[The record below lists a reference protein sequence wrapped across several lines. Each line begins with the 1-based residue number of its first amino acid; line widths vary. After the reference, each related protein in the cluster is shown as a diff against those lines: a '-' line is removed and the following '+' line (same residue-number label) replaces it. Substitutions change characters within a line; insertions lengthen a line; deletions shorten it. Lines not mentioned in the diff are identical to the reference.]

1 MSGPFFGEL
10 YLRSTRPFLSNL
22 VNEAEARFLKT
33 NLSPGRW
40 LDVGCGHGRHLQHLG
55 GFGVDRDPTS
65 LHEART
71 FGGVAQAD
79 FTALPFRAASF
90 DGAWCWYNSLGTLE
104 DDVVPR
110 VLAEV
115 ARVLK
120 PGAVFII
127 QGTNLERAR
136 AQPDAGFDGPLA
148 SGDYLKESAR
158 FDAARRRD
166 VIHRALALPNG
177 RLLEADFFIR
187 YYEFAEWRSLLEEAG
202 FEVRWVVGGIDGMS
216 LEIDSTDVIV
226 GSQRR
231 SP

>member
-22 VNEAEARFLKT
+22 VNEAEARFLRT
-33 NLSPGRW
+33 NLNPGRW
-40 LDVGCGHGRHLQHLG
+40 LDLGCGHGRHLAHLG

-65 LHEART
+65 LHEAKA
-71 FGGVAQAD
+71 FGGVARAD

-104 DDVVPR
+104 DDVVPL

-115 ARVLK
+115 SRVLK

-136 AQPDAGFDGPLA
+136 AQPEAGFDGPLA
-148 SGDYLKESAR
+148 SGDYLKESAH

-166 VIHRALALPNG
+166 VIHRALACPDG

-187 YYEFAEWRSLLEEAG
+187 YYELAEWKSLLEGAG
-202 FEVRWVVGGIDGMS
+202 LEVRWAVGGIDGMS
-216 LEIDSTDVIV
+216 LENDSTDVIV

>member
-10 YLRSTRPFLSNL
+10 YLRSTRPFLSEL

-33 NLSPGRW
+33 NLAPGRW
-40 LDVGCGHGRHLQHLG
+40 LDLGCGHGRHLQHLG

-65 LHEART
+65 LHEARQ
-71 FGGVAQAD
+71 FGGVARAD
-79 FTALPFRAASF
+79 FTALPFRGASF

-148 SGDYLKESAR
+148 SGDYLRESAR
-158 FDAARRRD
+158 FDAARKRD
-166 VIHRALALPNG
+166 VIHRALACPDG

-187 YYEFAEWRSLLEEAG
+187 YYELAEWKGLLEGAG
-202 FEVRWVVGGIDGMS
+202 LDVRWAVGGIDGMS
-216 LEIDSTDVIV
+216 LEIGSTDVIV

-231 SP
+231 SS